1 MPTQAVSPVPD
12 FLYGTAWKEDRT
24 PALTE
29 LALRKGFRGIDTANQ
44 RRHYFEEG
52 VGQGLAAAYR
62 AGLVKRDDL
71 FLQTKFTYQGGQDH
85 RLPYDPAASLSV
97 QVAQSMASSL
107 DHLATDHVDSFVLH
121 GPSSNYDWTDA
132 DVEIWEAMGKERDAG
147 RVRLLGV
154 SNVSLRHLQQMAAT
168 RAELP
173 AFVQNRCYARLGWD
187 RAVRMFCGE
196 RKIIYQGFDCESGG
210 AAPSS
215 DRQSGCKRQR
225 HARSGRVQLR
235 PRHRNSA
242 TDRHQ
247 QRRSHAAG
255 SGQPRPHAPA
265 ERGANH
271 RVDGRLVEKPGEAP
285 VSPPCTHN
293 GPAVTCP
300 ARPLRVPQPAG
311 ATSRS
316 TALFGQATPSAAQ
329 IQRCVHAPAH
339 RSGRHA

>member
-44 RRHYFEEG
+44 RRHYFEER

-196 RKIIYQGFDCESGG
+196 RKIIYQGFSLLTANQEVLHHPLIANL
-210 AAPSS
+210 AAS
-215 DRQSGCKRQR
+215 
-225 HARSGRVQLR
+225 V
-235 PRHRNSA
+235 N
-242 TDRHQ
+242 
-247 QRRSHAAG
+247 
-255 SGQPRPHAPA
+255 
-265 ERGANH
+265 
-271 RVDGRLVEKPGEAP
+271 
-285 VSPPCTHN
+285 
-293 GPAVTCP
+293 
-300 ARPLRVPQPAG
+300 
-311 ATSRS
+311 
-316 TALFGQATPSAAQ
+316 ATPAQVVFSFARAIGILPLTGTSSADHMQQDLASRDLMLPPNAVQ
-329 IQRCVHAPAH
+329 TIESMA
-339 RSGRHA
+339 G